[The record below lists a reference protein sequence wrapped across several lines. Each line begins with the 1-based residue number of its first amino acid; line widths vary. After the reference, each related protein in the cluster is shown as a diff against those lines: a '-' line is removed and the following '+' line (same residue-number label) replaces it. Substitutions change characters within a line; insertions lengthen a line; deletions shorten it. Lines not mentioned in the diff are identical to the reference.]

1 MVICLCMC
9 VCVSESVFVWPVFC
23 GIDVII
29 ITLKYNAKIKI
40 FQGFFWPVP
49 FFDDVENNLFPPED
63 HSANTKENNN
73 QNMKDSEHFSNNHCN
88 ISTES

>member
-1 MVICLCMC
+1 MVICLYMC

-73 QNMKDSEHFSNNHCN
+73 QIMKDSEHFSNNHCN